1 MRGGFCYPVLMMR
14 LWPVPVVA
22 ALLGACGTLGTPEP
36 TAGDLL
42 TAPTTLQVGGRSLR
56 AEATPSLTEDTFR
69 VRVRVQTK
77 RAPIPDLKVTGVY
90 VVTEDGV
97 WNAPV
102 AARDRRDCG
111 QDRCLQGTGRGA
123 ADGLHSGEG
132 VQVVVSLKDEKGR
145 VLWLRDARAS
155 IQ

>member
-1 MRGGFCYPVLMMR
+1 MRR
-14 LWPVPVVA
+14 LWLLPVAA

-42 TAPTTLQVGGRSLR
+42 AAPTTLQVGGRSLR
-56 AEATPSLTEDTFR
+56 AEATPTLGDDTFQ
-69 VRVRVQTK
+69 VRVRVQAK
-77 RAPIPDLKVTGVY
+77 HAPIPVLKVTGVY

-102 AARDRRDCG
+102 GARDRKDCG
-111 QDRCLQGTGRGA
+111 DDRCLQGTGRGA
-123 ADGLHSGEG
+123 AEGLRSGEG